1 MENFQAVMMPC
12 VFQDNVIEDSM
23 TVDPKH
29 HRHFVIRKGQV
40 LRTIAEEYGGVMVS
54 FPRPGTQSDKVTLKG
69 AKDCVEA
76 AKKRILEI
84 IDDLVSVHVRRASL
98 PHGHFFS

>member
-1 MENFQAVMMPC
+1 
-12 VFQDNVIEDSM
+12 M

-84 IDDLVSVHVRRASL
+84 IDDLVSAL
-98 PHGHFFS
+98 DQHFSKCTPRSPEPPGVPFQGSMGTP